1 MRAGAGSKA
10 SHLILVSDMSDLV
23 TVFESADPA
32 LFAMARAALDGAGIR
47 YVAQGEGVQDLFGI
61 GRLGTGYSL
70 VTGPPRIR
78 VTSEDAERARE
89 LLLDLATGE

>member
-1 MRAGAGSKA
+1 
-10 SHLILVSDMSDLV
+10 V

-47 YVAQGEGVQDLFGI
+47 YVAQGEGVQDLFGL

-78 VTSEDAERARE
+78 VMSEDAARARE
-89 LLLDLATGE
+89 LLIEERL

>member
-1 MRAGAGSKA
+1 
-10 SHLILVSDMSDLV
+10 MSDLV
-23 TVFESADPA
+23 TVFESADLA

-47 YVAQGEGVQDLFGI
+47 YVTQAEGVQDLFGI

-89 LLLDLATGE
+89 LLVELGQDG

>member
-1 MRAGAGSKA
+1 M
-10 SHLILVSDMSDLV
+10 

-47 YVAQGEGVQDLFGI
+47 YVSEGEGIQDLFGI

-78 VTSEDAERARE
+78 VTFEDAQRARE
-89 LLLDLATGE
+89 LLLDLRNDE